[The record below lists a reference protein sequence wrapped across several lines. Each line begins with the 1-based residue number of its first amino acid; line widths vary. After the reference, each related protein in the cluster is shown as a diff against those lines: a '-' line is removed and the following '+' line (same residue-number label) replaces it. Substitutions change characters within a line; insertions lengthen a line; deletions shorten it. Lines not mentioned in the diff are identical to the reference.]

1 MTALLSSE
9 LRTLFR
15 RRRTWAMLAVLAAGP
30 VFLGLAVR
38 LSGDEPGPGEGPVF
52 IDRITQSGL
61 FVSVVALAFSI
72 PFFLPVTTAVVA
84 GDSVAGEASLG
95 TLRYLL
101 TGPAGRTRLLLV
113 KAVAT
118 LAFAVA
124 AVGTILVVGAVLGAA
139 LFGVGPVPTLSGST
153 MGSAE
158 SSGRIALVG
167 LYALVS
173 LLGLLAVGLL
183 VSTLTDVPVG
193 AMAAT
198 VIVAIAAQIL
208 GSIPQLDWLHPWL
221 LTRYWYGFADML
233 RDPVAWDGLRGNL
246 MLQLGYVGVLG
257 SLAWARFTTKDVL
270 S

>member
-1 MTALLSSE
+1 VTALLTSE

-15 RRRTWAMLAVLAAGP
+15 RRRTWAMLTVLAAAP
-30 VFLGLAVR
+30 VLLAVALW
-38 LSGDEPGPGEGPVF
+38 LSGDEPAPGEGPPF
-52 IDRITQSGL
+52 FDRITQSGL
-61 FVSVVALAFSI
+61 FVSVAALALSI
-72 PFFLPVTTAVVA
+72 PFFLPVTVAVVA
-84 GDSVAGEASLG
+84 GDSLAGEASLG

-101 TGPAGRTRLLLV
+101 VAPAGRSRLLLV
-113 KAVAT
+113 KAVAA

-124 AVGTILVVGAVLGAA
+124 GIGTILVVGAGLGTV

-153 MGSAE
+153 LGVAG

-173 LLGLLAVGLL
+173 LLGLMAVGIL

-198 VIVAIAAQIL
+198 VIAAIASQIL

-221 LTRYWYGFADML
+221 PTRYWFGFADML
-233 RDPVAWDGLRGNL
+233 RDPIAWGQLQDSLV
-246 MLQLGYVGVLG
+246 LQLGYVAVLG